1 MLSSHLR
8 RLFRRREDAPV
19 LRAIETLEQVD
30 VLAELAWNNRRDLA
44 HAIHYRTYRPEE
56 VIYYQ
61 EDPGLGLY
69 IVEDGTVELH
79 AEEEDGP
86 HLVRTVDP
94 YGLFGTYS
102 LLGEI
107 PRLETARARTDVT
120 VLGFFRPDLR
130 TLGKRH
136 PRTGMLLIDALAEE
150 MAMAHDRLSRAL
162 TEHASR
168 TDVLELLYGP
178 EKSPA

>member
-30 VLAELAWNNRRDLA
+30 VFDELAWHNRRDLA
-44 HAIHYRTYRPEE
+44 HAVHYRTYRPEE

-61 EDPGLGLY
+61 DDPGLGLY
-69 IVEDGTVELH
+69 IVEDGQVELH
-79 AEEEDGP
+79 AEEEDEP
-86 HLVRTVDP
+86 QFVRTVEP

-107 PRLETARARTDVT
+107 PRLETARARTEVT

-136 PRTGMLLIDALAEE
+136 PRTGMLLMGALAEE
-150 MAMAHDRLSRAL
+150 LAVAHDRLSRAL
-162 TEHASR
+162 TEHTSR
-168 TDVLELLYGP
+168 TDTLEVLYGP
-178 EKSPA
+178 EQSPA